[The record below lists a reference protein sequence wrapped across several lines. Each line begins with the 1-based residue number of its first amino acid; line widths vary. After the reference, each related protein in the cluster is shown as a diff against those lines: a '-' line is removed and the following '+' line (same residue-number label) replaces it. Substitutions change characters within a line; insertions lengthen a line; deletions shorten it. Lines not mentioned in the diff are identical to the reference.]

1 MNIHFLRM
9 ENRKVGKGWHWV
21 VKGFQKVN
29 QRLKKGFE
37 KGFKESRHEIRTKPY
52 ENAGKTDAKY
62 IVLSDFENVLDK
74 NR

>member
-1 MNIHFLRM
+1 M

-37 KGFKESRHEIRTKPY
+37 KGFKESRHEIGIKPY
-52 ENAGKTDAKY
+52 KKHGKK
-62 IVLSDFENVLDK
+62 
-74 NR
+74 